1 MLSHDSKTHLI
12 RIGVTAL
19 PEEAEILRKK
29 AKECGLPLSRYLVLK
44 ALNKLAGK

>member
-1 MLSHDSKTHLI
+1 MLKSNLVRLS
-12 RIGVTAL
+12 VTAS
-19 PEEAEILRKK
+19 PEEVEILRKK

>member
-1 MLSHDSKTHLI
+1 MLKSNLVRLS
-12 RIGVTAL
+12 VTASS
-19 PEEAEILRKK
+19 EEVEILRKK